1 MTYQM
6 NILLINHYGCAALGR
21 SIRNFE
27 LAKYLFMEDKDK
39 SDLMNILT
47 RTKISKNS
55 ELYEKYFKVLG

>member
-1 MTYQM
+1 M
-6 NILLINHYGCAALGR
+6 NILLINHYGCTALGR

-27 LAKYLFMEDKDK
+27 AAKYLCIEDKDK

-47 RTKISKNS
+47 RTKISKNR

>member
-1 MTYQM
+1 M
-6 NILLINHYGCAALGR
+6 NILLINHYGCTALGR

-27 LAKYLFMEDKDK
+27 AAKYLCIEDKDK

>member
-1 MTYQM
+1 M
-6 NILLINHYGCAALGR
+6 NILLINHYGCSALGR

-27 LAKYLFMEDKDK
+27 PAKYLCIEDKDK

-47 RTKISKNS
+47 RTKISKNR